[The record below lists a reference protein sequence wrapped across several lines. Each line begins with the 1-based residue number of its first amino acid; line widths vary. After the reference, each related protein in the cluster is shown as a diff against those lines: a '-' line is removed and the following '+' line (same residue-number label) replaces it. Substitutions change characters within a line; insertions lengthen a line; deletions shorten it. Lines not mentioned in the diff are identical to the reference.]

1 VNRACED
8 VIQKITDTSLAE
20 DDSPDYVPGV
30 SWQQIR
36 SSTVRRSFFSDC
48 VQSIM
53 QKDLQLL
60 RDVDT
65 RWSSVLYMIDRAILL
80 KEAIQ
85 RILNSNEFPELK
97 NYSLTEENWGLLH
110 KYSQIL
116 QVPHA
121 FQERLSAEKTPTLS
135 YALPTFEA
143 MTSKW
148 RKLQE
153 TSLPEYDNIIRA
165 GIEKLDKYRDR
176 AEQSDAH
183 TLAMRKIF
191 ISLFLLC

>member
-135 YALPTFEA
+135 YALPAFEA

-165 GIEKLDKYRDR
+165 YALE
-176 AEQSDAH
+176 
-183 TLAMRKIF
+183 
-191 ISLFLLC
+191 